1 MLHRVFAVIGV
12 GRLRD
17 LRLPWLHGETSSRRL
32 NRRRPTAKENDQKI
46 YPIDPLQLACS

>member
-1 MLHRVFAVIGV
+1 MLHRVFAVASV

-32 NRRRPTAKENDQKI
+32 NRRPTTKENDQKI
-46 YPIDPLQLACS
+46 YPVDPLQLACS